1 VASLRKQIS
10 SFEIFFAKIE
20 IYLINRAIPG
30 EIKGYYDAYKIGGRL
45 PWKDLFQP
53 AIDLCMNGFKISKA
67 LEKALIST
75 ETYIRNNSVLYDI
88 FVNKITNQLLNSN
101 DIAKMPLLGNTLR
114 IISESNTSDVFYN
127 SNLTKRIVEEINEN
141 GK

>member
-1 VASLRKQIS
+1 VASLRKQII
-10 SFEIFFAKIE
+10 SFEIFFAKIK
-20 IYLINRAIPG
+20 IYLIIRGLPG
-30 EIKGYYDAYKIGGRL
+30 EIKGLYEAYKIGGRL

-75 ETYIRNNSVLYDI
+75 ETYIRNNSVLSDI